1 MQYTTRRSYI
11 ILGFIGA
18 VILAYGTGYST
29 GREHAVVQSS
39 APAPILAGSTTTPTL
54 VSDINLAPVWS
65 VWNLIDE
72 KFVPTASST
81 LPDAQARVEGMVQG
95 LVESLGDPYS
105 VYLPAT
111 ESKLFQDEISG
122 NFAGIGIEIGVDK
135 KTLSVIAP
143 LKDTPAERAGIRAG
157 DLIVA
162 IDGSPTF
169 SMTIDEAMKH
179 IRGKIGTTV
188 VLSIVHKDSKEV
200 VKIPIV
206 RANINIPTIKT
217 IKRPDGVFVI
227 QLYSFTATSPDLFR
241 GALRE
246 FALSGDT
253 KLILDLRD
261 NPGGYL
267 DAAVDMASWFLPAG
281 SVVAREDFGQKS
293 PQQIYRSRG
302 YDVFTDNLK
311 MAILINGGSASASEI
326 LSGAL
331 SEHGKAILIGEK
343 SYGKGSVQ
351 ELVPLDA
358 GASLKITVARW
369 LTPNGRSI
377 SGTGLA
383 PQIEV
388 SDTRKTSESPDAQM
402 ERAAQYLIRGS

>member
-1 MQYTTRRSYI
+1 MHYTIRRTQVGVFVVMMVCTY
-11 ILGFIGA
+11 GIG
-18 VILAYGTGYST
+18 YW
-29 GREHAVVQSS
+29 
-39 APAPILAGSTTTPTL
+39 AGNERATTQPRTPSFAIVGSSTTTYAVPAGIDL
-54 VSDINLAPVWS
+54 SPVWS

-81 LPDAQARVEGMVQG
+81 LPDARGRVEGMAQG

-105 VYLPAT
+105 VYLPAAQ
-111 ESKLFQDEISG
+111 SKFFQDEISG
-122 NFAGIGIEIGVDK
+122 NFAGIGIEIGIDK
-135 KTLSVIAP
+135 KILTVIAP
-143 LKDTPAERAGIRAG
+143 LKNTPAARAGVKAG
-157 DLIVA
+157 DQIIA
-162 IDGSPTF
+162 IDGASTF
-169 SMTIDEAMKH
+169 AMTMGEAMKH
-179 IRGKIGTTV
+179 IRGEIGTTV

-200 VKIPIV
+200 VKIPVV
-206 RANINIPTIKT
+206 RATIDIPTIKT
-217 IKRPDGVFVI
+217 IQRPDGVFVI

-246 FALSGDT
+246 FALSGDS

-261 NPGGYL
+261 DPGGYL

-281 SVVAREDFGQKS
+281 SVVAREDFGTKAKEQV
-293 PQQIYRSRG
+293 YRSRG
-302 YDVFTDNLK
+302 YNIFTDKLK
-311 MAILINGGSASASEI
+311 MAVLINNGSASASEI

-331 SEHGKAILIGEK
+331 SEHGKATLIGEK

-351 ELVPLDA
+351 ELIPFDS

-377 SGTGLA
+377 SGVGLM

-388 SDTRKTSESPDAQM
+388 NDSRNTENSPDAQM
-402 ERAAQYLIRGS
+402 ERAATFLVTGS